1 MATIKPSLEPRPGS
15 PLPTRPQASEQLCFG
30 SIEWHVNFGAPMVRL
45 VADALAVQ
53 HWQHQP
59 PWLDQKTGSWV
70 EIPAPVDV
78 NVELQQPVRE
88 GDWVRSSFMLVRTGA
103 AKQSVRVAVKPNV
116 RWVAPGDRDIGQVA
130 PEPAELFFASDA
142 KRLPAIRMRL
152 A

>member
-1 MATIKPSLEPRPGS
+1 MATIKPSLDLRPAS
-15 PLPTRPQASEQLCFG
+15 PLPKRPEGREHLCFG
-30 SIEWHVNFGAPMVRL
+30 SIEWHVSFGGPMVRL

-53 HWQHQP
+53 HWQYQP
-59 PWLDQKTGSWV
+59 PWLDQQKGVWV

-88 GDWVRSSFMLVRTGA
+88 GDWVRSSFMLVRTDA

-116 RWVAPGDRDIGQVA
+116 RWVGPGDRDIGLVA

-142 KRLPAIRMRL
+142 KHLPAIRMRL